1 MLPTSGPGLTLSSLT
16 VISTLFTPVSRRRTP
31 DKQWLPYNCFYSS
44 LNAKYSILFLLLD
57 GPVVRSS
64 GRTDCVN
71 RDASFGSGVT
81 SFPRQNPRAFIVG
94 RLSLYQSFVTKLF
107 IRKPI
112 MQYPA
117 FSSICSKFR
126 RYFLS
131 EFYLCCIVNGQ

>member
-44 LNAKYSILFLLLD
+44 LNAKYSILFLLLG

-81 SFPRQNPRAFIVG
+81 LFPRQNPRAFIVG
-94 RLSLYQSFVTKLF
+94 RLSLCQSLVTKLF
-107 IRKPI
+107 IPK
-112 MQYPA
+112 A
-117 FSSICSKFR
+117 DHAVSNFLHICSKFR
-126 RYFLS
+126 RYFL
-131 EFYLCCIVNGQ
+131 